1 MNTAAPARPRRRRQQ
16 RQEEQPPE
24 VVELPDTSAA
34 FTPPLRNAPPQRDE
48 PRGDPRGET
57 SREAAERI
65 GREILER
72 TAGQDTDFHDDF
84 QLPEGIEPDGWEYQW
99 KTRTVLGAENPG
111 EMVALEMAGWR
122 AVPANRHPELMPRG
136 GHFEVIER
144 GGQILMECPKIVTK
158 AQRIREQRKAM
169 ERMDINRARLGQPAA
184 GTTFQRNNGKNVG
197 VDPQINKTYEP
208 ILVPKE

>member
-1 MNTAAPARPRRRRQQ
+1 METSAPARPRRRRQQ
-16 RQEEQPPE
+16 RQEE
-24 VVELPDTSAA
+24 
-34 FTPPLRNAPPQRDE
+34 APPVPVMEVETRAAPPPREDMRGEQRV
-48 PRGDPRGET
+48 ET
-57 SREAAERI
+57 SRERAERE
-65 GREILER
+65 GRAILDR

-84 QLPEGIEPDGWEYQW
+84 ALPPGIEPDGWEYQW

-144 GGQILMECPKIVTK
+144 GGQLLMECPRIVTEH
-158 AQRIREQRKAM
+158 QRIREKRKAM
-169 ERMDINRARLGQPAA
+169 ERMEINRQRLGAPAA
-184 GTTFQRNNGKNVG
+184 GTTFQRNNGKSVG

-208 ILVPKE
+208 IAVPKE